1 MMPGVTDEDQ
11 VRNRDTPRTRTSL
24 AADLRALGV
33 RSGSVL
39 LVHASMKSLGWVCG
53 GTVAVV
59 QALLDVL
66 GDDGTLV
73 VPTHTPENSDP
84 AAWRHPPVPESWWQI
99 IRDET
104 PGFDPAVTPSRWM
117 GVIAEAVRTWP
128 GARRSDHPHTS
139 FAAVGPAAEQVVS
152 GHRLDGMLGES
163 SPLGQIYA
171 LDGDVLLLGV
181 DHTSNTSLHL
191 AEYRQ
196 PRPPRTRNGAA
207 VLAGAVIR
215 DAVVPN
221 AVVSEAVIRDAVVP
235 GAVVPD
241 ARGRGRAWVE
251 WEDVDVDESDF
262 GALGVHLDDSGAV
275 TLGLVGSAR
284 CRLMRQRAAV
294 DFAVSW
300 IAYHRDS
307 ADREIPA

>member
-1 MMPGVTDEDQ
+1 MMPGVTGLESGA
-11 VRNRDTPRTRTSL
+11 TAELPRTRTSL

-33 RSGSVL
+33 RPGSVL
-39 LVHASMKSLGWVCG
+39 IVHGAMKSLGWVCG

-59 QALLDVL
+59 QALRDVL
-66 GDDGTLV
+66 GEGGTLV

-84 AAWRHPPVPESWWQI
+84 AGWRHPPVPQAWWQI

-104 PGFDPAVTPSRWM
+104 PGFDPALTPSRWM
-117 GVIAEAVRTWP
+117 GVIAETARTWP

-139 FAAVGPAAEQVVS
+139 FAAVGPAAERVVA
-152 GHRLDGMLGES
+152 GHRLDDMLGES

-171 LDGDVLLLGV
+171 LDGYVLLLGV

-196 PRPPRTRNGAA
+196 TNPPRARNGAA
-207 VLAGAVIR
+207 VRTDG
-215 DAVVPN
+215 
-221 AVVSEAVIRDAVVP
+221 
-235 GAVVPD
+235 
-241 ARGRGRAWVE
+241 GRGRTWVE

-262 GALGVHLDDSGAV
+262 GALGVNLDDSGAV
-275 TLGLVGSAR
+275 TLGLIGAAR

-294 DFAVSW
+294 DFATDW
-300 IAYHRDS
+300 IAANR
-307 ADREIPA
+307 AVA